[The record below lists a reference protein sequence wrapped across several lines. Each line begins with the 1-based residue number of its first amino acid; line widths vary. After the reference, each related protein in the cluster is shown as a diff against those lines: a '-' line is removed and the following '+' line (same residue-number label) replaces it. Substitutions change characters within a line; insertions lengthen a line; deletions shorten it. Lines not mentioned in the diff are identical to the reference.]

1 MKKILLLLLASFML
15 ASCSKDCKYTKAQL
29 EQMMQ
34 SEIKSAGS
42 NWQKIDL
49 IIQKYNLMAREAC

>member
-1 MKKILLLLLASFML
+1 MKKILLLLLSL
-15 ASCSKDCKYTKAQL
+15 VILISCSKDCKYTKAQL

-49 IIQKYNLMAREAC
+49 IIQKYNLMARDAC